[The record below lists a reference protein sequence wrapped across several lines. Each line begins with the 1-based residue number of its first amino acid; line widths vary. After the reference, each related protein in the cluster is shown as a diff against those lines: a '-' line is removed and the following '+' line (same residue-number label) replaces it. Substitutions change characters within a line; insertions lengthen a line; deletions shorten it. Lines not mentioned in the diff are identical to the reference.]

1 MKTLLYITLFV
12 LINLSSF
19 GQNQNISQGPVF
31 DGEPYI
37 TVNPENPQ
45 HMVVC
50 WIGYKFMQ
58 LLTINTSVS
67 FDGGSTWS
75 TPVDVPHSVAGY
87 QSADPC
93 LDFDGNG
100 NVFLAYVDYNPNIDS
115 GSTYCRKST
124 DGGLTWG
131 TDVPVIGMHSD
142 PNKRALDRP
151 WINIDRSGGVF
162 DGNIYITTMNASTMA
177 AVSPPY
183 NPYITRSINGGT
195 SFEPWQYLDTAGFLA
210 GYFINN
216 PMPTPT
222 IGSNGTFYAIYP
234 SYVLT
239 QSNSAQLMLATSTNG
254 GASYNHN
261 VAFQVANGITDSLS
275 KRAGLLR
282 ADPSDTNHLVMLSLF
297 ATHGDADVF
306 INESFDKGATWSAA
320 TRVNDDPIGNNRM
333 QDLVWGDFDSDGDL
347 VVTWRDRRNGS
358 DSTYQTASEIWGAIK
373 LKGATSFASN
383 FRISDTIT
391 AYDTIL
397 AKNGNDF
404 MCVKFVND
412 TLNAVWGD
420 VRSGTIDIWYNRIG
434 LDGTILSAK
443 KLNSKSLL
451 SGAIYPNPTSSML
464 TVVGNNI
471 TQVDIYDQ
479 NGKIV
484 FTKKYTGKKKSEN
497 INLDDSSKGIY
508 IIEITTTGGTI
519 IKKVVKH

>member
-1 MKTLLYITLFV
+1 MSKYC
-12 LINLSSF
+12 
-19 GQNQNISQGPVF
+19 QGL
-31 DGEPYI
+31 
-37 TVNPENPQ
+37 
-45 HMVVC
+45 
-50 WIGYKFMQ
+50 K
-58 LLTINTSVS
+58 L
-67 FDGGSTWS
+67 
-75 TPVDVPHSVAGY
+75 VP
-87 QSADPC
+87 P
-93 LDFDGNG
+93 
-100 NVFLAYVDYNPNIDS
+100 
-115 GSTYCRKST
+115 
-124 DGGLTWG
+124 
-131 TDVPVIGMHSD
+131 
-142 PNKRALDRP
+142 
-151 WINIDRSGGVF
+151 
-162 DGNIYITTMNASTMA
+162 
-177 AVSPPY
+177 
-183 NPYITRSINGGT
+183 
-195 SFEPWQYLDTAGFLA
+195 
-210 GYFINN
+210 FI
-216 PMPTPT
+216 
-222 IGSNGTFYAIYP
+222 
-234 SYVLT
+234 
-239 QSNSAQLMLATSTNG
+239 
-254 GASYNHN
+254 
-261 VAFQVANGITDSLS
+261 
-275 KRAGLLR
+275 
-282 ADPSDTNHLVMLSLF
+282 
-297 ATHGDADVF
+297 
-306 INESFDKGATWSAA
+306 
-320 TRVNDDPIGNNRM
+320 
-333 QDLVWGDFDSDGDL
+333 DLVIYGLYG
-347 VVTWRDRRNGS
+347 GE
-358 DSTYQTASEIWGAIK
+358 TASEIWGAIK